1 MGSFY
6 TSHTL
11 RGPSQAEVLSW
22 LKGRPSLVSSSER
35 SFTTVL
41 DEACESQDGEELAAL
56 GASLS
61 EHFKCPVLAVLNHDD
76 DILYFELYVNG
87 KKSDEYNSNPAYFGE
102 EVEEDAPSG
111 GSAALLAEA
120 FGASDA
126 GRVEAILRNSEYV
139 FAMERHRDLA
149 AALGIPEFAVGVGY
163 TYASA
168 GDPPPWVAEGTY
180 VRA

>member
-11 RGPSQAEVLSW
+11 RGPSQAEVLAR
-22 LKGRPSLVSSSER
+22 LKGRPSYVSTSER

-61 EHFKCPVLAVLNHDD
+61 EHFKCPVLALLNHDD
-76 DILYFELYVNG
+76 DILYFELYENG
-87 KKSDEYNSNPAYFGE
+87 EKSDEYNSNPAYFGE
-102 EVEEDAPSG
+102 AEDDRPSG
-111 GSAALLAEA
+111 GNAALLAAA

-126 GRVEAILRNSEYV
+126 GLVETVLRSSEYI
-139 FAMERHRDLA
+139 FATERHKDLA
-149 AALGIPEFAVGVGY
+149 TALGIPAFAVGIGY
-163 TYASA
+163 TYAEA
-168 GDPPPWVAEGTY
+168 GDPPPWVPAGTY
-180 VRA
+180 VTA

>member
-11 RGPSQAEVLSW
+11 RGPPQAEVLSW
-22 LKGRPSLVSSSER
+22 LKGRSAYVSRSER

-41 DEACESQDGEELAAL
+41 DEACESQDSEELAAL

-76 DILYFELYVNG
+76 DILYFELYDKG

-102 EVEEDAPSG
+102 EVEDDAPSG
-111 GSAALLAEA
+111 GSAALLTAA
-120 FGASDA
+120 FGAADA
-126 GRVEAILRNSEYV
+126 GRIEAVLRNSEYI
-139 FAMERHRDLA
+139 FATERHKDLA
-149 AALGIPEFAVGVGY
+149 AALGLPEFAVGIGFR
-163 TYASA
+163 YAAA

-180 VRA
+180 VPA